1 MATIKIKYAKRM
13 VTGYTVGNDKD
24 VYSVF
29 FASQR
34 EAEGFLSTLTD
45 EKGGWRV
52 LAVLRNGNTVE
63 LEDVE
68 K

>member
-24 VYSVF
+24 AYNARF
-29 FASQR
+29 DTQA
-34 EAEGFLSTLTD
+34 EAEAFLSTLTD

-63 LEDVE
+63 LGDVE

>member
-1 MATIKIKYAKRM
+1 MATTRVRYAKRA
-13 VTGYTVGNDKD
+13 VVGYTVGNDKD

-29 FASQR
+29 FVSQK

-52 LAVLRNGNTVE
+52 LAVLRNGNAVE
-63 LEDVE
+63 LGDVE